1 MEDEVKAAKLEL
13 FKFSWYMRGGLPIDL
28 AYQLDFT
35 DREIV
40 GKVIEANLEIAKTTR
55 LPFF

>member
-40 GKVIEANLEIAKTTR
+40 GKVI
-55 LPFF
+55 